1 MKGRQKW
8 SKSEKNNWLAKSR
21 NCAFGVFISFV
32 FISFVFISFVFISFV
47 SFVSFCSLRCVLVDD
62 GLMAFDLSRH
72 LSLLFV
78 NRLA

>member
-21 NCAFGVFISFV
+21 NCAFGV

-78 NRLA
+78 NRLT